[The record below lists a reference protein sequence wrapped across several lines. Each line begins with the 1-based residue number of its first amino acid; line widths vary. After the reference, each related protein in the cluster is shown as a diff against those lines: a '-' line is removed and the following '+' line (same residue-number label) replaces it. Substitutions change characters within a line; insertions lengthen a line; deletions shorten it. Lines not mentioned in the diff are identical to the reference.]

1 MDMFDLNSTAHRV
14 MSMTFH
20 FSHTV
25 PGGLL
30 IREWGIQSVGDLVGA
45 VVAVFLLAILYEG
58 LKTLREYLI
67 YVDLKHWQDHKK
79 SRRQFDLQ
87 DEKHSLIVSESV
99 ERKKGFK
106 YYSISLSM
114 HILQSILHIVQVGY
128 GYVLMLVA
136 MTYNVWLFLALI
148 FGAGVGYLIFAKTR
162 HIFGFFR
169 ERNEQLN

>member
-1 MDMFDLNSTAHRV
+1 
-14 MSMTFH
+14 
-20 FSHTV
+20 
-25 PGGLL
+25 
-30 IREWGIQSVGDLVGA
+30 
-45 VVAVFLLAILYEG
+45 
-58 LKTLREYLI
+58 
-67 YVDLKHWQDHKK
+67 
-79 SRRQFDLQ
+79 
-87 DEKHSLIVSESV
+87 
-99 ERKKGFK
+99 
-106 YYSISLSM
+106 M